1 MLPTLSLSGL
11 ILGDAHIQMPTLNVV
26 LRLINNIMHQ
36 IPRIVCG
43 PDYDPAE
50 VLGKTGISGERKKS
64 ELLDS
69 LPCQ

>member
-1 MLPTLSLSGL
+1 
-11 ILGDAHIQMPTLNVV
+11 MPTLNVV

-69 LPCQ
+69 LPCQWYKFNFWDGGANLQK